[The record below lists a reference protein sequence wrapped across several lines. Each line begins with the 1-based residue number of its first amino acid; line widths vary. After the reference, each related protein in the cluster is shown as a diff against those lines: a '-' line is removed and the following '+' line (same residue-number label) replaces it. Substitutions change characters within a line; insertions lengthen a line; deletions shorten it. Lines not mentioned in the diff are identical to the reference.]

1 MGKLCLVSWVSIVFI
16 ACQLTGGLLAGS
28 IAIMCDTAHLATDMI
43 GFIVGIVALKLS
55 MASANSELT
64 FGWQRAEVVGA
75 LFSVIFLICITL
87 WLVVEAVDRVLEPGE
102 IDADI
107 MMFIAVVGLIFNLI
121 QMQILHDD
129 HSHGG
134 GEEGGHGHSHEGGV
148 IDGDDVQYHGG
159 GHSHGDDDGG
169 EGGNLNVDQAFLHA
183 LSDMLNSIGVCIA
196 SLIIWFFP

>member
-55 MASANSELT
+55 MASANSDLT
-64 FGWQRAEVVGA
+64 FGWQRAEVIGA
-75 LFSVIFLICITL
+75 LFSVIFLICITV
-87 WLVVEAVDRVLEPGE
+87 WLVFEAIGRVLEPGE
-102 IDADI
+102 IDSDI
-107 MMFIAVVGLIFNLI
+107 MMFIAVIGLIFNLI

-134 GEEGGHGHSHEGGV
+134 GEEGGHDHGHGHSHEGGV

-159 GHSHGDDDGG
+159 HSHDDD
-169 EGGNLNVDQAFLHA
+169 EGNLNVDQAFLHA

-196 SLIIWFFP
+196 ALIIWFFP